1 MERSS
6 NREINRKN
14 CEVGKMFNKLI
25 KFDSIAFPFAIERVE
40 MNTGD
45 GIMRITFLLFHID
58 FIYHKN

>member
-1 MERSS
+1 
-6 NREINRKN
+6 
-14 CEVGKMFNKLI
+14 MFNKLI